1 MKKCLLWFAVT
12 LFLATISA
20 PPIANADATPICGPD
35 GCQKP
40 GVAQTK

>member
-20 PPIANADATPICGPD
+20 PPIAKADGNPPPLCGPQ

-40 GVAQTK
+40 